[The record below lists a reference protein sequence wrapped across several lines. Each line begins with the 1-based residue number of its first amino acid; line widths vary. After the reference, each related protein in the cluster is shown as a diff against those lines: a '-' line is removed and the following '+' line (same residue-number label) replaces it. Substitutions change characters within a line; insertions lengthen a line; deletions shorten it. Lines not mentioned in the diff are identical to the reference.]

1 MREDFEK
8 WYISKF
14 LRIMKDAESELSKL
28 RNDFGGYNDPHIDG
42 AWEAFKRQQMS
53 AEITVQASALQ
64 AFLFCVSIFS
74 VTGLLWWICF
84 SPSFYSFVM
93 SFCEVCNA

>member
-1 MREDFEK
+1 MRDEFEA

-14 LRIMKDAESELSKL
+14 LNVMGNAQAAVIEL
-28 RNDFGGYNDPHIDG
+28 RNDFGGYDDHHMDG
-42 AWEAFKRQQMS
+42 AWEAFKRQQLS

-84 SPSFYSFVM
+84 SPDFYTLFVSFS
-93 SFCEVCNA
+93 EV